1 MPTIP
6 NIRPFNTRYV
16 IRDRSSRYTP
26 ELLRT
31 HRTAQ
36 ASYAY
41 INRQNSVDEWGPTP
55 NWASRSD
62 LAAAGRSTSAR
73 AAGPK
78 LAGISL
84 WAQADENAARD
95 RPDEPTIAHCVGSL
109 PRHEDLAFW
118 RNLIEGFAEDYLVAR
133 GMVVDWAIH
142 HQAESDDQRTH
153 ISSSPCEDT
162 IRSTAIMAR
171 FARTGCGR
179 TILANASP
187 SGGGNGPVSYR
198 PNMSWQQ
205 RCKNPA
211 EIVSAPSTGKTPGA
225 EHPEY
230 RVACYCFRRIG

>member
-1 MPTIP
+1 MRLLFIRRKKYQMTTIH

-16 IRDRSSRYTP
+16 IRERSSRYTP

-62 LAAAGRSTSAR
+62 LAAAGRCAPAR

-78 LAGISL
+78 LGGIAL
-84 WAQADENAARD
+84 WAQADENAARY

-142 HQAESDDQRTH
+142 HQSEGDDQPEIAPHVHFLITLRGYDPEHRDYGKVRQNWLRTDN
-153 ISSSPCEDT
+153 SRKRLAERWWD
-162 IRSTAIMAR
+162 
-171 FARTGCGR
+171 RTG
-179 TILANASP
+179 
-187 SGGGNGPVSYR
+187 
-198 PNMSWQQ
+198 
-205 RCKNPA
+205 
-211 EIVSAPSTGKTPGA
+211 IVP
-225 EHPEY
+225 PEY
-230 RVACYCFRRIG
+230 VMAATA

>member
-1 MPTIP
+1 MTTIH

-16 IRDRSSRYTP
+16 IRERSSRYTP

-62 LAAAGRSTSAR
+62 LAAAGRCAPAR

-78 LAGISL
+78 LSGIAL
-84 WAQADENAARD
+84 WAQADENAARY

-109 PRHEDLAFW
+109 PRHEDLTFW

-142 HQAESDDQRTH
+142 HQAESDDQSEISPHVHLLITLRGYDPEHRDYGKVRQNWLRTDN
-153 ISSSPCEDT
+153 SRKRLAERWWD
-162 IRSTAIMAR
+162 
-171 FARTGCGR
+171 RTG
-179 TILANASP
+179 
-187 SGGGNGPVSYR
+187 
-198 PNMSWQQ
+198 
-205 RCKNPA
+205 
-211 EIVSAPSTGKTPGA
+211 IVP
-225 EHPEY
+225 PEY
-230 RVACYCFRRIG
+230 VMAATAQKSR

>member
-1 MPTIP
+1 MGPQRCGPFLLYRKTYQMTTIH

-16 IRDRSSRYTP
+16 IRERSSRYTP

-62 LAAAGRSTSAR
+62 LAAAGRCAPAR

-78 LAGISL
+78 LGGIAL
-84 WAQADENAARD
+84 WAQADENAARY

-142 HQAESDDQRTH
+142 HQAETDDQPEIAPHVHFLITLRGYDPEHRDYGKVRQNWLRTDN
-153 ISSSPCEDT
+153 SRKRLAE
-162 IRSTAIMAR
+162 RWWE
-171 FARTGCGR
+171 RTG
-179 TILANASP
+179 
-187 SGGGNGPVSYR
+187 
-198 PNMSWQQ
+198 
-205 RCKNPA
+205 
-211 EIVSAPSTGKTPGA
+211 IVP
-225 EHPEY
+225 PEY
-230 RVACYCFRRIG
+230 VMGATTQQSR